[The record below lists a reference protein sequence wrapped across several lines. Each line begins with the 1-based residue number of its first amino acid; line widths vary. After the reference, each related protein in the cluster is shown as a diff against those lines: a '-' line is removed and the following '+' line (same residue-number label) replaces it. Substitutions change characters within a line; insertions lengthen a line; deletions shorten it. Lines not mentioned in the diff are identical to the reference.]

1 MRVRLPRRRVPG
13 PQREV
18 RANVGVGT
26 PHRPLRVLF
35 INENLGGHGTVHV
48 NLARALAG
56 RDEIRAEFLTVPRP
70 GVLRRLGSARLPGL
84 SRLDLDFKPLRS
96 QLGISAWV
104 RRRLRQTADGY
115 DVIHLYTHNAGLL
128 SSATFRRVP
137 TVVTL
142 DSTNVQNSRRLP
154 YRHPTRFTWLT
165 VAATRPFEQRVY
177 AAAFTVVANSE
188 YTAKSLRESYGV
200 PERKLVVLPFGI
212 LAPHF
217 DSPAAPGT
225 KSNELP
231 RVVFVGHGMERKG
244 GNLLVDLH
252 RRLWSDQFELVL
264 VTSDSVAADRN
275 VTVVSDVRPGDG
287 RLWSILR
294 SAAIFVFPSEIDQ
307 VPNAVMEAMAAGLPV
322 VAVATGAV
330 PEMVK
335 DGVNGLLID
344 GAQGAALTVAIERLL
359 ADPSER
365 EAMGTAGR
373 QRFEAHFD
381 MNLAVDRLVGLLED
395 AARSTAERT

>member
-1 MRVRLPRRRVPG
+1 MRIRLPRRRMPS
-13 PQREV
+13 PRDEV
-18 RANVGVGT
+18 RAPAGVGT
-26 PHRPLRVLF
+26 PNRPLKVLF

-48 NLARALAG
+48 NLAQALAG

-70 GVLRRLGSARLPGL
+70 GILRRLGSAPLPGL
-84 SRLDLDFKPLRS
+84 GRLDLDLKPLRS

-104 RRRLRQTADGY
+104 RRQLRQTADGF

-128 SSATFRRVP
+128 SSATFRRIP

-154 YRHPTRFTWLT
+154 YRRPTRFTRFT

-200 PERKLVVLPFGI
+200 PEHKLVVLPFGI
-212 LAPHF
+212 LAPQF

-225 KSNELP
+225 TSNELP

-244 GNLLVDLH
+244 GNLLLDLH
-252 RRLWSDQFELVL
+252 RRLWSDRFELVL
-264 VTSDSVAADRN
+264 V
-275 VTVVSDVRPGDG
+275 VTDVRPGDG

-294 SAAIFVFPSEIDQ
+294 SAAVFVFPSEIDQ

-322 VAVATGAV
+322 VAVSTGAV
-330 PEMVK
+330 PEMVEE
-335 DGVNGLLID
+335 GVNGLLID
-344 GAQGAALTVAIERLL
+344 HAQAAPLTVAIEQLL
-359 ADPSER
+359 ANPAER
-365 EAMGTAGR
+365 EAMGAAGR
-373 QRFEAHFD
+373 KRFEAHFD
-381 MNLAVDRLVGLLED
+381 MNLAVDRLVGLLAD
-395 AARSTAERT
+395 AARSNAGPE